1 MAGPIGIVK
10 MYASTMI
17 DPSSGI
23 LSVPE
28 AWLLCDGRSYEKS
41 EYSALYKS
49 LLRNPSLPFDATN
62 NPLIYGGDENN
73 FNVPNLVNRF
83 VRGWNPEST
92 PARVVGQD
100 VQESVKLDTIA
111 AQVNLSSLSYG
122 SNQPYSLSG
131 VSIGSAGRHNHRYAT
146 NNGTDTGRA
155 ELQETQGF
163 FHKKQVSGSQEQGRN
178 YITHVR
184 PQDHGD
190 TPGGPCNLHYG
201 AERMWSVAQDFG
213 NSIIEPNHRIEEN
226 EESWDYR
233 PFRSEDLFGSSNNG
247 YPYSIPGDYIT
258 GGTGVTTRWRW
269 GNTNFRH
276 NHKYNLVVNNAGGH
290 THSITMSSNDSHT
303 HTLTTTPVIS
313 KVGNSQSAAGAT
325 IRPKNTKMVYI
336 IYTGVK

>member
-28 AWLLCDGRSYEKS
+28 AWLLCDGRSYKKS
-41 EYSALYKS
+41 EYSALYKF
-49 LLRNPSLPFDATN
+49 LLRNPSIPFDSIT
-62 NPLIYGGDENN
+62 NPLIYGGDQDN
-73 FNVPNLVNRF
+73 FNVPNLANRF
-83 VRGWNPEST
+83 VRGWNPDAT
-92 PARVVGQD
+92 PSRVVGQD
-100 VQESVKLDTIA
+100 IQESVNLANIT
-111 AQVNLSSLSYG
+111 AQVSTSSLSFG
-122 SNQPYSLSG
+122 SNQPYSLTG
-131 VSIGSAGRHNHRYAT
+131 VSIGAAGRHNHRYAT
-146 NNGTDTGRA
+146 SSGTDTGRA
-155 ELQETQGF
+155 ELGSTEGF
-163 FHKKQVSGSQEQGRN
+163 FHRKAETEAQETGGN
-178 YITHVR
+178 FITHVR
-184 PQDHGD
+184 PQDHGN
-190 TPGGPCNLHYG
+190 TSGSPCNLHFG
-201 AERMWSVAQDFG
+201 AERMWSVSQNLG
-213 NSIIEPNHRIEEN
+213 NSILEPNHRVEEN
-226 EESWDYR
+226 EETWDYR
-233 PFRSEDLFGSSNNG
+233 PFRSEKLFGDSNNG
-247 YPYSIPGDYIT
+247 YPYTIPDEYVT